1 MDYLKRLEES
11 VINFEQESK
20 KVSSITDFVKVI
32 QKLIYLIE
40 EEKKVLVKAGD
51 ELEKGINTFDNAR
64 GMLQQEIK
72 VLNEHVNQ
80 QREDL
85 EVFKLETRGLFLEIQ
100 KGINILRW
108 GILVSVLLNIW
119 LVSKLVF

>member
-40 EEKKVLVKAGD
+40 EEKKVLVKAGN
-51 ELEKGINTFDNAR
+51 ELEKGIDTFDNAR

-100 KGINILRW
+100 KGINIFRW
-108 GILVSVLLNIW
+108 GIFVSVLLNIW